1 LRTEPE
7 KLTNEED
14 YAVKKPKSSAIFDEK
29 DFPVSVARLTVFK
42 GTGADVDEMKEK
54 PLIAIANSHTEMNPG
69 HMHLGAMAQKV
80 KDGVHAA
87 GGVPFEFNVPAPC
100 DALTMGHE
108 GMRYVLA
115 QRDLIADMV
124 ETHIRSMCF
133 DGLVLMAGCDKIIP
147 GMLMAAARLDLP
159 TIFVTAGPNAFQI
172 RFSPKFTGATHHSF
186 YEGLEEKFATAT
198 CATCGSCELMGT
210 ANTFQSLAEALG
222 MALPGTANIPA
233 YHAERS
239 VVARKSG
246 KRIVEMVEQNI
257 TARQIMTAKSIE
269 NALAVDMAIG
279 GSTNASL
286 HLPAIANELGLELP
300 LEKFNKFNRRIP
312 TLCSIS
318 PSGPH
323 GVQDLYRAGGIP
335 AVMKNLADDINQ
347 DALNVSGQTTAD
359 IIAQANVLIPEVI
372 RDRADP
378 YHAQGGTVAL
388 FGNLAPEGCVIKQSA
403 VVEDMHQFTGTAKV
417 FESEKDCLT
426 AIREGTIQEGQVI
439 VIRNEGPRGGPGMP
453 EMLAATMGL
462 DLAGFK
468 CVALVTD
475 GRFSG
480 ATSGPCVGHVSPEA
494 RSGGP
499 IGIIKDGDEITIDIP
514 NRKIELHLSDDE
526 IQNRLKTYQ
535 PVQRDIPPGYMRRY
549 VKLVGSAAKGAVL
562 DG

>member
-1 LRTEPE
+1 
-7 KLTNEED
+7 
-14 YAVKKPKSSAIFDEK
+14 
-29 DFPVSVARLTVFK
+29 
-42 GTGADVDEMKEK
+42 
-54 PLIAIANSHTEMNPG
+54 MNPG

-335 AVMKNLADDINQ
+335 AVVKNLADDINQ

-359 IIAQANVLIPEVI
+359 IIAQANVLIPEII